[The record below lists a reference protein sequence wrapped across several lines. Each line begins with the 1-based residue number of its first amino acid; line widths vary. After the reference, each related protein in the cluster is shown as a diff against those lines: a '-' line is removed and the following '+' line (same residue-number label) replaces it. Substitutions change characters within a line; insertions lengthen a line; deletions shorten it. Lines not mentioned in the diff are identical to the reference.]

1 MSQPT
6 KAGGYPEGWD
16 LEWLSVD
23 AAWQVAVFTSAG
35 VGPIPTSVLRYP
47 ETLDAIPELVR
58 ALPIRSESKLL
69 ADVNRPDDYIEFAR
83 RGLYAYDWSD
93 VHRSRGEKTGL
104 YQLQAYPET
113 PITVRELTLQLQSL
127 LGVTLF
133 SSLRFDQSRSIDVRR
148 AVECLP

>member
-6 KAGGYPEGWD
+6 KAVGYPEGWD

-23 AAWQVAVFTSAG
+23 STGQVAFFTSAG
-35 VGPIPTSVLRYP
+35 VGPIPTSVLRNP
-47 ETLDAIPELVR
+47 EMLDAIPELVR
-58 ALPIRSESKLL
+58 ALPIRSGSKLL
-69 ADVNRPDDYIEFAR
+69 ADLIRPDDYVEFAR

-93 VHRSRGEKTGL
+93 VHRPRRGKTGL

-113 PITVRELTLQLQSL
+113 PITVGELTLQLQSF
-127 LGVTLF
+127 LGATLF
-133 SSLRFDQSRSIDVRR
+133 PSLRFDQSRSIDVRR